1 MRLLSS
7 AFVALLAFARLSFAA
22 SSSGDSVLV
31 LLDTSLDR
39 ENYSIFFGGLEKRGY
54 SLTFRA
60 PKDAS
65 PAITD
70 YDVPNFDHVIFF
82 SPEAKSYAQDITPQS
97 LVGLLSEKTNLLIA
111 LSPKQT
117 PLTSLA
123 TEFSLI
129 LPPPETPLISHHPAR
144 SERPTTIPVAVSS
157 SSPLLTPG
165 IPPVWFS
172 GAPHALGNNP
182 MLVPILRAPAES
194 FAADSTD
201 DTGADGIVDAT
212 EKGGEGLWAG
222 SQMGLVTGFQTN
234 VNSRV
239 VFAGGID
246 LFSDEYARK
255 ELPSGTPSGNSQ
267 FARDIAT
274 WVFQETLTLR
284 IDSVE
289 HHRVNQTEA
298 PEMYTTNDEIV
309 YTAHISSYDSR
320 TSTWKPYSG
329 IGDLQLE
336 FTMLDPHIRT
346 SLPPVP
352 GSPGT
357 YQVQFRAPDRHGVFK
372 FILNWKRKGYSYLS
386 SSTTVPVVPPRHDGY
401 PRFLSAAWPYYTGAI
416 STSAGFFLFAALWL
430 AGDVKGERKK
440 VSKAE

>member
-1 MRLLSS
+1 MRLLNS
-7 AFVALLAFARLSFAA
+7 ALVTLLAFARLSFAS

-31 LLDTSLDR
+31 LLDPSLDR

-54 SLTFRA
+54 NLTFRA
-60 PKDAS
+60 PKDVS

-70 YDVPNFDHVIFF
+70 YGVPNFDHVILFA
-82 SPEAKSYAQDITPQS
+82 PDTKSYARDITPQS
-97 LVGLLSEKTNLLIA
+97 LVGLLSENTNLLIA

-117 PLTSLA
+117 PLTSFA

-144 SERPTTIPVAVSS
+144 SEPPTTIPVSVPQ
-157 SSPLLTPG
+157 SPLLTPG
-165 IPPVWFS
+165 IPPIWFT
-172 GAPHALGNNP
+172 GAPHALGTTP

-194 FAADSTD
+194 FAADPTSD
-201 DTGADGIVDAT
+201 ADSDALVDAT

-239 VFAGGID
+239 IFAGGVQ

-255 ELPSGTPSGNSQ
+255 ELPSGKPSGNSL
-267 FARDIAT
+267 FARDVAA
-274 WVFQETLTLR
+274 WVFQEKLALR
-284 IDSVE
+284 IDGVE

-309 YTAHISSYDSR
+309 YTAHISSYDSK

-329 IGDLQLE
+329 IEDLQLE

-372 FILNWKRKGYSYLS
+372 FVLNWKRKGYSYLE
-386 SSTTVPVVPPRHDGY
+386 SSTTVPVVPPRHDQY
-401 PRFLSAAWPYYTGAI
+401 PRFLSAAWPYYAGAI
-416 STSAGFFLFAALWL
+416 STSVGFFLFAALWL

-440 VSKAE
+440 GSKAE